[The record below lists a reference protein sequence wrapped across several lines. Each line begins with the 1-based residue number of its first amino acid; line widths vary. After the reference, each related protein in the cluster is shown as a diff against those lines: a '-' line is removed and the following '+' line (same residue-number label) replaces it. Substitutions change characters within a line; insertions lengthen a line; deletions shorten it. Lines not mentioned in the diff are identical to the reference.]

1 MASRV
6 IKCARCG
13 SETPATGPRTQYCP
27 SCAYIIRLEKQNA
40 RRSNGR
46 KHAEHTKIITCEIC
60 GKEIVVSSKAAR
72 AKYCPECSSKAFR
85 ASAKKYKDKEKNTI
99 ICVRCGAEVVLKSP
113 QASNRMY
120 CDDCQKIVYAELNRK
135 AKAAA
140 KERKRTDGLQGDQ
153 KRCARCGVIF
163 EKRGYRKYCDDCRSL
178 AKNELTRTSYERMKN
193 KRIGICH
200 RCGIEFTYIYKGSE
214 RALCD
219 DCKNIYKSGSHAERE
234 VKRKKKA
241 GPTLAEL
248 EREARKKGMSYGKY
262 KVWLESQYQ
271 KGAKKK

>member
-1 MASRV
+1 MRV

-13 SETPATGPRTQYCP
+13 EDVFTTGPRTKYCLA
-27 SCAYIIRLEKQNA
+27 CATQIRIENQNK
-40 RRSNGR
+40 RRSG
-46 KHAEHTKIITCEIC
+46 KGKLDPAHTKHITCEIC
-60 GKEIVVSSKAAR
+60 GKDVIVSSKAAR
-72 AKYCPECSSKAFR
+72 AKYCPECSAKAFK
-85 ASAKKYKDKEKNTI
+85 ASSKKYKDKERNTI
-99 ICVRCGAEVVLKSP
+99 TCVRCGAEVVLKSP

-140 KERKRTDGLQGDQ
+140 KERKRTDGLQGNQ

-178 AKNELTRTSYERMKN
+178 AKNELTRASYEKRKN
-193 KRIGICH
+193 KLTGTCH
-200 RCGIEFTYIYKGSE
+200 RCGIEFTYIYTGNE

-219 DCKNIYKSGSHAERE
+219 DCKSGSHAERE
-234 VKRKKKA
+234 VKRKKKR
-241 GPTLAEL
+241 GPTLEEL
-248 EREARKKGMSYGKY
+248 ERAAKEKGMSYGKY
-262 KVWLESQYQ
+262 KAWLYMQEQ